1 MKWDEYFKN
10 LAYVVASNSKCLS
23 RHIGAVLVQNRAVI
37 STGYNG
43 APRGIP
49 HCGKERM
56 LEDKALQILAEFS
69 TFPHVDKYDEF
80 ASICPRT
87 VLGYTSGEGLH
98 LCPATHAEANCIA
111 QAAMNGVVTKGATM
125 YVTCGVPCKNCL
137 ALIINAGI
145 KEVVCTSLEWYDSLS
160 PFIVEHS
167 NLIIREYEKENK

>member
-1 MKWDEYFKN
+1 MTWDEYFKN
-10 LAYVVASNSKCLS
+10 LSYVVASNSKCLS
-23 RHIGAVLVQNRAVI
+23 RHIGAVLVQNKAVI

-43 APRGIP
+43 PPRGIP
-49 HCGKERM
+49 PCPGPK
-56 LEDKALQILAEFS
+56 
-69 TFPHVDKYDEF
+69 
-80 ASICPRT
+80 CPRT
-87 VLGYTSGEGLH
+87 TLGFLSGEGLH

-145 KEVVCTSLEWYDSLS
+145 KEVVCTSLDWYDSLS

-167 NLIIREYEKENK
+167 NLIIREYVKENK